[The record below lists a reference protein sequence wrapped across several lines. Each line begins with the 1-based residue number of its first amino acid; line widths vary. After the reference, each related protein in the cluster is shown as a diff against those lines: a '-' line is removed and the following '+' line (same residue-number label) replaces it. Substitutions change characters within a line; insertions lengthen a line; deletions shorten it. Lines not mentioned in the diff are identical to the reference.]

1 MVELSKIEP
10 SFGQVYDQASGYI
23 HLSEKAFYQTVT
35 DIDDNGKLTLQVGH
49 QLPEKRNDPLL
60 EGASAFTHY
69 VVLHYKM
76 LNAVCESKVRF
87 DTEQQ
92 NEENGVVAGA

>member
-49 QLPEKRNDPLL
+49 Q
-60 EGASAFTHY
+60 
-69 VVLHYKM
+69 
-76 LNAVCESKVRF
+76 
-87 DTEQQ
+87 
-92 NEENGVVAGA
+92 